1 MSLSIHWPDLP
12 EYWKSLTS
20 GQRSAIIRMLN
31 AESRHAP
38 EHRAGL
44 MDYFRMSAR
53 DRAQLKVYLKQCG
66 SITPR
71 GARAVAGVDGVRTD
85 EAGRPQV
92 VMPTGGML
100 YPSPNGGNRILPP
113 IYSKLKNWWLRAT
126 GHRQEIETMNDGHL
140 ENTLKLLHESTGN
153 LLGKSNSLLGKIHA
167 HMHAQ
172 PEIQRKLEELCKLID
187 ALDVDDVYPIYG
199 QIAGELSMR
208 QRPVVM
214 MDIETISSDLDIAI
228 GNW

>member
-1 MSLSIHWPDLP
+1 MSLSIHWQALP

-20 GQRSAIIRMLN
+20 GQRSAIINMLN

-44 MDYFRMSAR
+44 MDYFRMSGY
-53 DRAQLKVYLKQCG
+53 DRARLKAYLRQGG

-71 GARAVAGVDGVRTD
+71 GARAVAGVDGVRRD
-85 EAGRPQV
+85 EAGRPRV
-92 VMPTGGML
+92 VMPTGGRL
-100 YPSPNGGNRILPP
+100 YPTPNGGQRILPP
-113 IYSKLKNWWLRAT
+113 IYSKLKTWWLMAT
-126 GHRQEIETMNDGHL
+126 GHRQEIETMYDGHL
-140 ENTLKLLHESTGN
+140 ENSLKLLHESTGN
-153 LLGKSNSLLGKIHA
+153 LLGQCNSLLGKMHA
-167 HMHAQ
+167 HMEAQ
-172 PEIQRKLEELCKLID
+172 PEIQRKLGELSRLIG

-199 QIAGELSMR
+199 KLASELSMR

-214 MDIETISSDLDIAI
+214 DIETISSDIDTAI

>member
-1 MSLSIHWPDLP
+1 MSLSIHLP
-12 EYWKSLTS
+12 EYWRSLTS
-20 GQRSAIIRMLN
+20 GQRSAIICMLN

-44 MDYFRMSAR
+44 MDYFRMGAN
-53 DRAQLKVYLKQCG
+53 DRARLKAYLKQIG
-66 SITPR
+66 SITPH
-71 GARAVAGVDGVRTD
+71 GARPVARVNGVRTD

-92 VMPTGGML
+92 VMPVGGML
-100 YPSPNGGNRILPP
+100 YPGPNGGHRILPP
-113 IYSKLKNWWLRAT
+113 IYSKLKSWWLRAT

-153 LLGKSNSLLGKIHA
+153 LLGKCNSLLGKMHA
-167 HMHAQ
+167 HMDAQ
-172 PEIQRKLEELCKLID
+172 PEIQHKLEELSKLIG

-199 QIAGELSMR
+199 KLAGELSMR

-214 MDIETISSDLDIAI
+214 MDIETVSSDIDTAI
-228 GNW
+228 GDW